1 MYHSCVLVT
10 YDFCQ
15 FLDNKRLVS
24 VLNLDISLSQVLVYK
39 YAYLKMWNKTRTSR
53 LNALVSLYPSKDD
66 TWERF
71 RLFPMGSLKCIN
83 KW

>member
-1 MYHSCVLVT
+1 MDSSSLQNWVVRRIEL
-10 YDFCQ
+10 
-15 FLDNKRLVS
+15 
-24 VLNLDISLSQVLVYK
+24 LNLDISLSQVLVYK